1 MKEQLIG
8 IVSSLRIHLLVVLG
22 FVALSLGLFYP
33 ILQGKAIY
41 QSDIAQYKGMSHF
54 RDLSRLDGKESYW
67 TQAAF
72 GGMPTYQLGAHYSY
86 NMLRGIDKVIRF
98 LPRPADY
105 VFLYLLGAY
114 LFLVLIGVG
123 YRGAV
128 IGALGF
134 ALATYHLIILDVGH
148 NAKAHAI
155 GYFPFVLAA
164 LYGLFMGK
172 RKMLFTLALTL
183 FIGLE
188 IYANHYQM
196 TYYLFM
202 AIGLLWLIV
211 GWQRMRAQQIRD
223 FSISTGMF
231 VLALVW
237 AIALNATSLLA
248 TREYAS
254 FSTRGKS
261 TLTIDPQ
268 GNSTQAMDGLS
279 YDYITQYSYGIS
291 ESLNLLFPRFVGGGN
306 AEPLK
311 EDSALFRFL
320 RANNVPRLSA
330 LDFIKNAPLYWGSQ
344 PIVAAPAY
352 LGITLVLLAFLG
364 LLYLNRTY
372 RLGFIL
378 MGLVFLA
385 LSWGK
390 NFSELTSLMI
400 EYVPF
405 YNKFRAVSSIQVIL
419 SLLVPLLGA
428 YGVSQYLKDP
438 KKTLLKPLSI
448 GLLVTVVLAFVFGIM
463 SDFTGASDSLYQ
475 ENYGESFVSALVKDR
490 QDVFYADLIR
500 SVVLGALVLLV
511 LYTQHI
517 SRVKRISYVLIG
529 ALVVFDLGGVAK
541 RYITP
546 DDFVSQ
552 TRVDRPFQASAVD
565 LELQKDGAYFKV
577 FNINEGLNGARTSYF
592 HRSIG
597 GYHAAKPAYIQHFT
611 DYLIYQDHPEV
622 LDILNVKY
630 LITSDQNGEEISV
643 PYPTTLGAAWFVSS
657 LFAAESEQEALL
669 ALKEQDYGTEASVL
683 GDLPAQMRY
692 NQSASDFIEVVH
704 AEEGE
709 IEYHYSASEK
719 RFAVFSEW
727 YYTPS
732 PTDWVMEVDGKSIP
746 LYRANYALMGAEL
759 PAGEHQVKLSFRPR
773 VIERADLIRLP
784 AQALFLLIL
793 LLTPL
798 MRWKKG

>member
-254 FSTRGKS
+254 FSTRGES
-261 TLTIDPQ
+261 T
-268 GNSTQAMDGLS
+268 
-279 YDYITQYSYGIS
+279 
-291 ESLNLLFPRFVGGGN
+291 
-306 AEPLK
+306 
-311 EDSALFRFL
+311 
-320 RANNVPRLSA
+320 
-330 LDFIKNAPLYWGSQ
+330 
-344 PIVAAPAY
+344 
-352 LGITLVLLAFLG
+352 
-364 LLYLNRTY
+364 
-372 RLGFIL
+372 
-378 MGLVFLA
+378 
-385 LSWGK
+385 
-390 NFSELTSLMI
+390 
-400 EYVPF
+400 
-405 YNKFRAVSSIQVIL
+405 
-419 SLLVPLLGA
+419 
-428 YGVSQYLKDP
+428 
-438 KKTLLKPLSI
+438 
-448 GLLVTVVLAFVFGIM
+448 
-463 SDFTGASDSLYQ
+463 
-475 ENYGESFVSALVKDR
+475 
-490 QDVFYADLIR
+490 
-500 SVVLGALVLLV
+500 
-511 LYTQHI
+511 
-517 SRVKRISYVLIG
+517 
-529 ALVVFDLGGVAK
+529 
-541 RYITP
+541 
-546 DDFVSQ
+546 
-552 TRVDRPFQASAVD
+552 
-565 LELQKDGAYFKV
+565 
-577 FNINEGLNGARTSYF
+577 
-592 HRSIG
+592 
-597 GYHAAKPAYIQHFT
+597 
-611 DYLIYQDHPEV
+611 
-622 LDILNVKY
+622 
-630 LITSDQNGEEISV
+630 
-643 PYPTTLGAAWFVSS
+643 
-657 LFAAESEQEALL
+657 
-669 ALKEQDYGTEASVL
+669 
-683 GDLPAQMRY
+683 
-692 NQSASDFIEVVH
+692 
-704 AEEGE
+704 
-709 IEYHYSASEK
+709 
-719 RFAVFSEW
+719 
-727 YYTPS
+727 
-732 PTDWVMEVDGKSIP
+732 
-746 LYRANYALMGAEL
+746 
-759 PAGEHQVKLSFRPR
+759 
-773 VIERADLIRLP
+773 
-784 AQALFLLIL
+784 
-793 LLTPL
+793 
-798 MRWKKG
+798 

>member
-1 MKEQLIG
+1 MKEQLIS
-8 IVSSLRIHLLVVLG
+8 IMRSLRVHILVVLG
-22 FVALSLGLFYP
+22 FVTLSLGLFYP
-33 ILQGKAIY
+33 VLQGKALY
-41 QSDIAQYKGMSHF
+41 QSDIALYKGMSHF
-54 RDLSRLDGKESYW
+54 RDQARLEGKESYW

-86 NMLRGIDKVIRF
+86 NLLRGIDKVIRF

-105 VFLYLLGAY
+105 VFLYLIGAY
-114 LFLVLIGVG
+114 LFLLLIGVG

-128 IGALGF
+128 IGAIGF

-164 LYGLFMGK
+164 LYGLFLGK

-202 AIGLLWLIV
+202 AIGLLWLVI
-211 GWQRMRAQQIRD
+211 GWQHLKTKRIRD
-223 FSISTGMF
+223 FAVSSGMF
-231 VLALVW
+231 AVALIW

-248 TREYAS
+248 TREYAA
-254 FSTRGKS
+254 FSTRGES

-268 GNSTQAMDGLS
+268 GNPIEPVDGLS
-279 YDYITQYSYGIS
+279 YEYITQYSYGIT

-306 AEPLK
+306 AEPLG
-311 EDSALFRFL
+311 EDSALFQFL
-320 RANNVPRLSA
+320 RANNVPRISA
-330 LDFIKNAPLYWGSQ
+330 LDFIQNAPLYWGSQ

-352 LGITLVLLAFLG
+352 LGITMVLLAFIG
-364 LLYLNRTY
+364 LWYLNSTY
-372 RLGFIL
+372 RWALISISL
-378 MGLVFLA
+378 AFLA

-390 NFSELTSLMI
+390 NFTWLTSLMI
-400 EYVPF
+400 EYLPL

-419 SLLVPLLGA
+419 SLVVPLLGA
-428 YGVSQYLKDP
+428 YGVYQYVKTP
-438 KKTLLKPLSI
+438 KKNLLKPLSI
-448 GLLVTVVLAFVFGIM
+448 GLLVMGALILAYGLL
-463 SDFTGASDSLYQ
+463 SDFTGASDVLYQ
-475 ENYGESFVSALVKDR
+475 ENYGQAFVDALVKDR
-490 QDVFYADLIR
+490 QDVFYADLMR
-500 SVVLGALVLLV
+500 SLILGVLLV
-511 LYTQHI
+511 LVLYFQDL
-517 SRVKRISYVLIG
+517 SRMKKNSYLLIG
-529 ALVVFDLGGVAK
+529 VLVVFDLGGVAK

-546 DDFVSQ
+546 DDFVSK
-552 TRVDRPFQASAVD
+552 TRVDRPFQASAVV
-565 LELQKDGAYFKV
+565 LELQKDTTYFKV

-592 HRSIG
+592 HRSLG
-597 GYHAAKPAYIQHFT
+597 GYHAAKPAFIQHLT
-611 DYLIYQDHPEV
+611 EYLVYQDHPEV

-643 PYPTTLGAAWFVSS
+643 PYPSTLGPAWFVSS
-657 LFAAESEQEALL
+657 LFTVEDDQEALL
-669 ALKEQDYGTEASVL
+669 ALKDQNYGSEASIM
-683 GDLPAQMRY
+683 GNLPSQMHY

-709 IEYHYSASEK
+709 MEYRYSASEK
-719 RFAVFSEW
+719 SFAVFSEW

-746 LYRANYALMGAEL
+746 LYRANYALIGAEL
-759 PAGEHQVKLSFRPR
+759 PAGEHQVRLSFRPR
-773 VIERADLIRLP
+773 IIEKADLIRLP
-784 AQALFLLIL
+784 AQGLFLIVL
-793 LLTPL
+793 LLIPL
-798 MRWKKG
+798 IRWIKG

>member
-1 MKEQLIG
+1 
-8 IVSSLRIHLLVVLG
+8 
-22 FVALSLGLFYP
+22 
-33 ILQGKAIY
+33 
-41 QSDIAQYKGMSHF
+41 
-54 RDLSRLDGKESYW
+54 
-67 TQAAF
+67 
-72 GGMPTYQLGAHYSY
+72 
-86 NMLRGIDKVIRF
+86 
-98 LPRPADY
+98 
-105 VFLYLLGAY
+105 
-114 LFLVLIGVG
+114 
-123 YRGAV
+123 
-128 IGALGF
+128 
-134 ALATYHLIILDVGH
+134 
-148 NAKAHAI
+148 
-155 GYFPFVLAA
+155 
-164 LYGLFMGK
+164 
-172 RKMLFTLALTL
+172 
-183 FIGLE
+183 
-188 IYANHYQM
+188 
-196 TYYLFM
+196 
-202 AIGLLWLIV
+202 
-211 GWQRMRAQQIRD
+211 
-223 FSISTGMF
+223 
-231 VLALVW
+231 
-237 AIALNATSLLA
+237 
-248 TREYAS
+248 
-254 FSTRGKS
+254 
-261 TLTIDPQ
+261 
-268 GNSTQAMDGLS
+268 
-279 YDYITQYSYGIS
+279 
-291 ESLNLLFPRFVGGGN
+291 
-306 AEPLK
+306 
-311 EDSALFRFL
+311 
-320 RANNVPRLSA
+320 
-330 LDFIKNAPLYWGSQ
+330 
-344 PIVAAPAY
+344 
-352 LGITLVLLAFLG
+352 
-364 LLYLNRTY
+364 
-372 RLGFIL
+372 
-378 MGLVFLA
+378 
-385 LSWGK
+385 
-390 NFSELTSLMI
+390 
-400 EYVPF
+400 
-405 YNKFRAVSSIQVIL
+405 
-419 SLLVPLLGA
+419 
-428 YGVSQYLKDP
+428 
-438 KKTLLKPLSI
+438 
-448 GLLVTVVLAFVFGIM
+448 
-463 SDFTGASDSLYQ
+463 
-475 ENYGESFVSALVKDR
+475 
-490 QDVFYADLIR
+490 
-500 SVVLGALVLLV
+500 
-511 LYTQHI
+511 
-517 SRVKRISYVLIG
+517 
-529 ALVVFDLGGVAK
+529 VVFDLGGVAK

-704 AEEGE
+704 AKEGE

>member
-1 MKEQLIG
+1 MKEQLIS
-8 IVSSLRIHLLVVLG
+8 IMRSLRIHLLVVLG

-33 ILQGKAIY
+33 VLQGKALY
-41 QSDIAQYKGMSHF
+41 QSDIALYKGMSHF
-54 RDLSRLDGKESYW
+54 RDQTRLEGKEPYW

-86 NMLRGIDKVIRF
+86 NLLRGIDKVIRF

-105 VFLYLLGAY
+105 VFLYLIGAY
-114 LFLVLIGVG
+114 LFLLLIGVG
-123 YRGAV
+123 YRGAI

-164 LYGLFMGK
+164 LYGLFLGK

-202 AIGLLWLIV
+202 AIGLLWLVI
-211 GWQRMRAQQIRD
+211 GWQHLKTKRIRD
-223 FSISTGMF
+223 FAVSSGMF
-231 VLALVW
+231 AVALIW

-248 TREYAS
+248 TREYAA
-254 FSTRGKS
+254 FSTRGES

-268 GNSTQAMDGLS
+268 GNPIEPVDGLS
-279 YDYITQYSYGIS
+279 YEYITQYSYGIT

-306 AEPLK
+306 AEPLG
-311 EDSALFRFL
+311 EDSALFQFL
-320 RANNVPRLSA
+320 RANNVPRISA
-330 LDFIKNAPLYWGSQ
+330 LDFIQNAPLYWGSQ

-352 LGITLVLLAFLG
+352 LGITMVLLAFIG
-364 LLYLNRTY
+364 LWYLNSTY
-372 RLGFIL
+372 RWALISISL
-378 MGLVFLA
+378 AFLA

-390 NFSELTSLMI
+390 NFSWLTSLMI
-400 EYVPF
+400 EYLPL

-419 SLLVPLLGA
+419 SLVVPLLGA
-428 YGVSQYLKDP
+428 YGLYQYVKTP
-438 KKTLLKPLSI
+438 KKNLLKPLTI
-448 GLLVTVVLAFVFGIM
+448 GLLVMGALILAYGLLI
-463 SDFTGASDSLYQ
+463 DFTGASDVLYQ
-475 ENYGESFVSALVKDR
+475 ENYGQAFVDALVKDR
-490 QDVFYADLIR
+490 QDVFYADLMR
-500 SVVLGALVLLV
+500 SLILGVLVVLV
-511 LYTQHI
+511 LYFQDL
-517 SRVKRISYVLIG
+517 SRMKKNRYLLIG
-529 ALVVFDLGGVAK
+529 VLVVFDLGGVAK

-546 DDFVSQ
+546 DDFVSK

-565 LELQKDGAYFKV
+565 LELQKDTTYFKV

-592 HRSIG
+592 HRSLG
-597 GYHAAKPAYIQHFT
+597 GYHAAKPAFIQHLT
-611 DYLIYQDHPEV
+611 EYLVYQDHPEV

-643 PYPTTLGAAWFVSS
+643 PYPSTLGPAWFVSS
-657 LFAAESEQEALL
+657 LFTVEDDQEALL
-669 ALKEQDYGTEASVL
+669 ALKDQNYGSEASIM
-683 GDLPAQMRY
+683 GNLPSQMHY

-709 IEYHYSASEK
+709 MEYRYSASEK
-719 RFAVFSEW
+719 SFAVFSEW

-746 LYRANYALMGAEL
+746 LYRANYALIGAEL
-759 PAGEHQVKLSFRPR
+759 PAGEHQVRLSFRPR
-773 VIERADLIRLP
+773 IIERADLIRLP
-784 AQALFLLIL
+784 AQGLFLIVFLLI
-793 LLTPL
+793 PL
-798 MRWKKG
+798 IRWRKG